1 MSSIHKA
8 QLEKVTRKQKH
19 EDMQKDRQVD
29 GYLGHAEM
37 RGMSAREG
45 GTTCEAGVGAEMTA
59 EVWDGRHW
67 LR

>member
-1 MSSIHKA
+1 
-8 QLEKVTRKQKH
+8 
-19 EDMQKDRQVD
+19 MQKDRQVD